1 MGLDRAWWLRLF
13 SQRTQIQ
20 YPAPT
25 WQLIIVCNSSSR
37 GSNTFSL
44 GSCTHLRHM
53 NLHNH
58 TYTLIKVKDFVFKA
72 KHIKNLYLGLER
84 CSVVKSACCFL
95 VGPKRLYWSL
105 QWQQAGEHGSESLYC
120 IHKQQADW
128 VSHRLLKP

>member
-25 WQLIIVCNSSSR
+25 WQLIIVYNSSSR

-44 GSCTHLRHM
+44 GSCTHLRHI

-95 VGPKRLYWSL
+95 VGPKRDFIGAYS
-105 QWQQAGEHGSESLYC
+105 GSR
-120 IHKQQADW
+120 Q
-128 VSHRLLKP
+128 VSMALRAYIVSTSSRQTGSPTGF